1 MGEKNGN
8 KPRHKIG
15 KVLLGKFESE
25 QWEIRY
31 IDPTERKYKR
41 VRLPYTGFADAKA
54 EAEAKNLELAARNG
68 HSEGMRRRQTVA
80 RHTVK
85 AAALEAI
92 RASEANGQ
100 TQKQYVR
107 LYNTFSAYLTEKA
120 PGVRLWSDVDEKV
133 VVDYHAHSRD
143 QGVSWDTIRQRLA
156 VLKLTARY
164 MTRTY
169 PGQYRIV
176 TDAVRLKRR
185 DPPKAELEAGD
196 AVLSPVQIRSLL
208 AWLKERD
215 PMVHA
220 WACMGGLAGMRMREY
235 CYLRE
240 QDVDLER
247 KTITVAETEAHK
259 PKTRSSYRT
268 IPVCGAVVDS
278 LRRWIDGRERKHPL
292 GFLFFPE
299 RQAWQSAKACNPE
312 TQAGCYSGDAFSRRF
327 LGAVGEARAGVV
339 VQAGAGDG
347 GQTGAGGVDLPPRF
361 IPRKLRASFVAALRG
376 AGADY
381 ADLQTYI
388 GHSVRTTMSAHYD
401 RASLER
407 LGRIAT
413 LAQVLVEDAQPAA
426 SDSEPSAGAD
436 AAG

>member
-1 MGEKNGN
+1 MGKRNGS

-25 QWEIRY
+25 QWEMRY
-31 IDPTERKYKR
+31 IDPADKKYRR

-54 EAEAKNLELAARNG
+54 EAEARNIELAARNG
-68 HSEGMRRRQTVA
+68 HAEGMRRRQAEA
-80 RHTVK
+80 RHTVRD
-85 AAALEAI
+85 AVLEAV
-92 RASEANGQ
+92 RASDANGQ

-107 LYNTFSAYLTEKA
+107 LYNTFSTYLEERA
-120 PGVRLWSDVDEKV
+120 PDVNLWCDVDEKAV
-133 VVDYHAHSRD
+133 ADYHAHSRG

-176 TDAVRLKRR
+176 TDAVRLKRK

-196 AVLSPVQIRSLL
+196 AVLSPAQIRSLL
-208 AWLKERD
+208 AWLKEHD

-220 WACMGGLAGMRMREY
+220 WACMGALAGMRMREY

-240 QDVDLER
+240 RDVDLGR

-268 IPVCGAVVDS
+268 IPVCGAAVDS
-278 LRRWIDGRERKHPL
+278 LRRWMDGLERKHPL

-312 TQAGCYSGDAFSRRF
+312 TRAGCYSGDAFSRRF
-327 LGAVGEARAGVV
+327 LRAVAGARAGVV

-361 IPRKLRASFVAALRG
+361 IPRKLRASFVTAMRG

-381 ADLQTYI
+381 ADLQTYL
-388 GHSVRTTMSAHYD
+388 GHSVGTTMSVHYD
-401 RASLER
+401 RPSLER
-407 LGRIAT
+407 LARIAA
-413 LAQVLVEDAQPAA
+413 LAQALVVAEK
-426 SDSEPSAGAD
+426 
-436 AAG
+436 